1 MRLRHGDGVRT
12 SLLRRPSEATG
23 HRARGA
29 AAIRER
35 RASQPLAGGC
45 CRTRAG
51 SPWCR
56 NGRVMKDHRFASMG
70 CEIVV
75 GGGSPAE
82 HRAIERLFAEREAVF
97 SRFIPQ
103 SELNRVNGS
112 AGRIVLVSQ
121 LFADTLR
128 VALNAAEDTQGVV
141 EPTLGAALESA
152 GYTRDSSLLAAD
164 PRPPG
169 PARASSPVLALGRL
183 VGLRPGVKLD
193 LNGVVKSLAVDDA
206 LAILSGEGFVSA
218 GGDRGTRRD
227 RRRAA
232 GRWIGLIAQGCSRDE
247 RYHQAN
253 VVARRAGPASP
264 DRRAHRSSGCIPVVP
279 GDGVRSGLRGGGC
292 RG

>member
-1 MRLRHGDGVRT
+1 
-12 SLLRRPSEATG
+12 
-23 HRARGA
+23 
-29 AAIRER
+29 
-35 RASQPLAGGC
+35 
-45 CRTRAG
+45 
-51 SPWCR
+51 
-56 NGRVMKDHRFASMG
+56 MKDHRFASMG

-75 GGGSPAE
+75 GGGSPTE

-128 VALNAAEDTQGVV
+128 VALNASEDTHGVV

-152 GYTRDSSLLAAD
+152 GYTRDSSLLFAD

-169 PARASSPVLALGRL
+169 PARASSPVIALGRL

-206 LAILSGEGFVSA
+206 LALLSGEGFVSA
-218 GGDRGTRRD
+218 GGDLAARGEIT
-227 RRRAA
+227 
-232 GRWIGLIAQGCSRDE
+232 
-247 RYHQAN
+247 
-253 VVARRAGPASP
+253 VALPGGGSVSLRKGALAT
-264 DRRAHRSSGCIPVVP
+264 SGITN
-279 GDGVRSGLRGGGC
+279 RTWLRGGEVQHHLIDARTGRPAESPWSLVTAC
-292 RG
+292 GADCVAADVAAKTGFLLGDRGPAWLDERAIPARFLAANGDVTLNETWRDSMLETVPCI

>member
-1 MRLRHGDGVRT
+1 
-12 SLLRRPSEATG
+12 
-23 HRARGA
+23 
-29 AAIRER
+29 
-35 RASQPLAGGC
+35 
-45 CRTRAG
+45 
-51 SPWCR
+51 
-56 NGRVMKDHRFASMG
+56 MG

-218 GGDRGTRRD
+218 GGDLAARGEI
-227 RRRAA
+227 AVA
-232 GRWIGLIAQGCSRDE
+232 LPGGGYGLIAQGCSRDE

>member
-1 MRLRHGDGVRT
+1 M
-12 SLLRRPSEATG
+12 S
-23 HRARGA
+23 
-29 AAIRER
+29 
-35 RASQPLAGGC
+35 
-45 CRTRAG
+45 
-51 SPWCR
+51 
-56 NGRVMKDHRFASMG
+56 DHRFASMG
-70 CEIVV
+70 CEIIV

-103 SELNRVNGS
+103 SELNRVNGT

-164 PRPPG
+164 PQPPG

-183 VGLRPGVKLD
+183 VGLRPGAKLD

-206 LAILSGEGFVSA
+206 LALLSGEGFVSA
-218 GGDRGTRRD
+218 GGDIAARGEITVALPGGGSVSLRKGALATSGTTKRTWLRAGQVQHHLIDARTGLPAASPWSLVTACGADCVAADVAAKTGFLLGD
-227 RRRAA
+227 RGPA
-232 GRWIGLIAQGCSRDE
+232 WLDE
-247 RYHQAN
+247 RGIPARFLTAN
-253 VVARRAGPASP
+253 GDVTLNEAWRDSMRETVP
-264 DRRAHRSSGCIPVVP
+264 CI
-279 GDGVRSGLRGGGC
+279 
-292 RG
+292 

>member
-1 MRLRHGDGVRT
+1 
-12 SLLRRPSEATG
+12 
-23 HRARGA
+23 
-29 AAIRER
+29 
-35 RASQPLAGGC
+35 
-45 CRTRAG
+45 
-51 SPWCR
+51 
-56 NGRVMKDHRFASMG
+56 MG

-218 GGDRGTRRD
+218 GGDLAARGEIAVALPGGGSVSLRRGALATSGITKRTWLRAGQVQHHLIDARTGRPAASPWSLVTACGADCVAADVAAKTGFLLGD
-227 RRRAA
+227 R
-232 GRWIGLIAQGCSRDE
+232 GPVWLDE
-247 RYHQAN
+247 RAIPARFLTAN
-253 VVARRAGPASP
+253 GDVTLNEAWGDSMRETMP
-264 DRRAHRSSGCIPVVP
+264 CI
-279 GDGVRSGLRGGGC
+279 
-292 RG
+292 